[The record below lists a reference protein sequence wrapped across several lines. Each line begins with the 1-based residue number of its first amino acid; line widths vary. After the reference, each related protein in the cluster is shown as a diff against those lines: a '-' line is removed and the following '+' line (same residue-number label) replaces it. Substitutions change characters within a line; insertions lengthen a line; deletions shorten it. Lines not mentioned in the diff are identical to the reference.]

1 MLFNNTKIYK
11 CYTLGEIFV
20 IMTAIILLFYYVYSV
35 RNNKLNNTI
44 DNSDDVVPDIEQF
57 GSISSETTQDN
68 NLIELNEIKD
78 TNIDKIINVNR
89 NRNFNRTNYNLWYPK
104 FISLKFDKSDID
116 KIKQINNADKFFNY
130 VIFPKLYVQI
140 DILVKRMENLKNNV
154 SNKNVQTGIDIYN
167 KYLKLYIVYYIY
179 INFNLMNKSKLEE
192 LINLEDSIK
201 KLQDLIMN

>member
-116 KIKQINNADKFFNY
+116 KIKQINNADKIFNY